1 MEKTNDFNLARLSVL
16 VLSAVLAVYIF
27 LGLKW
32 GIEYPLA
39 GSVTWGL
46 ALGIVTGLVIV
57 GVGYY
62 LSMVHPAAMTF
73 LNETESELRKVVW
86 PKAKPISAS
95 TELWQYTIAVIAL
108 MVTLVVYIFIVDS
121 VIKELA
127 SIVIF

>member
-46 ALGIVTGLVIV
+46 ALGIVTGLVVV